1 MQFHVITLFPEVID
15 AYTQASI
22 LGRAQKEKLLK
33 VKTYQLRDTAGNK
46 WGKVDERPYGGGPGM
61 VLRAE
66 PVIKAVDRIQST
78 VDRKKLSSVNRKL
91 KTRVV
96 VTSAGGKPLTN
107 AYAKRLAKYD
117 NVIIICGRYEGIDAR
132 AIKALKA
139 EEVSVGPY
147 ILTGGEVP
155 AMAIID
161 ATARQI
167 KGVLGKFE
175 SLEES
180 RVASHEIYTRPE
192 VLKIKGKA
200 YRVPKVLLSGHH
212 ANIDALR
219 NKKRSNPK

>member
-1 MQFHVITLFPEVID
+1 MTFHVITLFPEVVE
-15 AYTQASI
+15 AYTNASI
-22 LGRAQKEKLLK
+22 LGRAQKAKLLK

-66 PVIKAVDRIQST
+66 PVIKAVERIKTTIYRS
-78 VDRKKLSSVNRKL
+78 LSEKPKVL
-91 KTRVV
+91 ITA
-96 VTSAGGKPLTN
+96 AGGKPLTN
-107 AYAKRLAKYD
+107 AYAKKLLKYK
-117 NVIIICGRYEGIDAR
+117 NVIIVCGRYEGIDAR
-132 AIKALKA
+132 AKKALKA
-139 EEVSVGPY
+139 EEVSVGNY

-161 ATARQI
+161 AAARQI

-192 VLKIKGKA
+192 VLKVKGKA
-200 YRVPKVLLSGHH
+200 YKVPKVLLSGHH
-212 ANIDALR
+212 ANIDAQ
-219 NKKRSNPK
+219 RSKHRSKPGSK